1 MSFLFT
7 RILSTHH
14 FIHASFHLRTEVG
27 GVMQDNII
35 NAHRLI
41 GETIHEPETERRGR
55 IVGVDQSRAVPV
67 IFVIWQ
73 EQSGIQRF
81 ELTRDELRQLAEACG
96 RARSTGHGTKAERKS
111 NDTGASLED
120 ATFVSP
126 ELNQRRVG
134 SR

>member
-1 MSFLFT
+1 
-7 RILSTHH
+7 
-14 FIHASFHLRTEVG
+14 
-27 GVMQDNII
+27 MQDTII

-41 GETIHEPETERRGR
+41 GETIQEPGEPRRGR

-81 ELTRDELRQLAEACG
+81 ELTRDELSQLASACLRRQSGRPSKTEADPRDDRG
-96 RARSTGHGTKAERKS
+96 WTSDES
-111 NDTGASLED
+111 
-120 ATFVSP
+120 ATFDSHASSR
-126 ELNQRRVG
+126 RRVG

>member
-1 MSFLFT
+1 M
-7 RILSTHH
+7 H
-14 FIHASFHLRTEVG
+14 
-27 GVMQDNII
+27 DNII

-55 IVGVDQSRAVPV
+55 IVGVDQSRSVPV

-81 ELTRDELRQLAEACG
+81 ELTRDELRQLAEACS
-96 RARSTGHGTKAERKS
+96 RRSPGHDAQATRKDD
-111 NDTGASLED
+111 DTSASLGD

>member
-1 MSFLFT
+1 M
-7 RILSTHH
+7 H
-14 FIHASFHLRTEVG
+14 
-27 GVMQDNII
+27 DNII

-55 IVGVDQSRAVPV
+55 IVGVDQSRSVPV

-81 ELTRDELRQLAEACG
+81 ELTRDELRQLADACSHRSAG
-96 RARSTGHGTKAERKS
+96 HDVQARREGD
-111 NDTGASLED
+111 DTSASLDD

>member
-1 MSFLFT
+1 
-7 RILSTHH
+7 
-14 FIHASFHLRTEVG
+14 
-27 GVMQDNII
+27 MQDNII

-55 IVGVDQSRAVPV
+55 IVGVDQSRSVPV

-96 RARSTGHGTKAERKS
+96 RARPADHDTKAERKS
-111 NDTGASLED
+111 DDTGASLED